1 MSDEKEDQAQ
11 VAKLQ
16 AEKMKTEGS
25 DAGSLLKVA
34 EVLGSVG
41 AGGLLSSAMQKAKT
55 EIPSVGKAAVAPGKR
70 KQPAAAIAKGKQ
82 IGKQIGKMQIT
93 SQKMLSSSVVGGD
106 NLGNLE
112 KMMKSLDSD

>member
-55 EIPSVGKAAVAPGKR
+55 EFPSVGKAAVAPGKR
-70 KQPAAAIAKGKQ
+70 KQPAAIAKGKK
-82 IGKQIGKMQIT
+82 IGT
-93 SQKMLSSSVVGGD
+93 SKMLSSSVVGGD

>member
-1 MSDEKEDQAQ
+1 MSDEKKDQAQ

-82 IGKQIGKMQIT
+82 IGDRAQARNT
-93 SQKMLSSSVVGGD
+93 DHRVSSSVVGGD

-112 KMMKSLDSD
+112 KMMKSLASSY

>member
-1 MSDEKEDQAQ
+1 MSDEKKDQAQ

-82 IGKQIGKMQIT
+82 IGDRAQARNTDPQ
-93 SQKMLSSSVVGGD
+93 SDRVSSSVVGGD

-112 KMMKSLDSD
+112 KMMKSLD